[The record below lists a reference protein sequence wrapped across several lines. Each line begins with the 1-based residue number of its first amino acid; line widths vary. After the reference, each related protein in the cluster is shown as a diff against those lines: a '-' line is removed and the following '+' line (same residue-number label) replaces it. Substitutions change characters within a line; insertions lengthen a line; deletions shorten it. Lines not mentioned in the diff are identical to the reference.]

1 MADVVKKVNRAIP
14 PTERTLTITEA
25 DASAGDVIL
34 VAESMG
40 RPARKVL
47 IEAEDVMSV
56 RFNVYH
62 KVYPR
67 RDGRDLMTT
76 AHLPNLA
83 LGGTI
88 KDDTMALIELE
99 ADETFELDGSF
110 PTSDIELVTCSGN
123 FILTLT

>member
-1 MADVVKKVNRAIP
+1 MADVIKKVNRAIP
-14 PTERTLTITEA
+14 PQERTLTITEA
-25 DASAGDVIL
+25 DASAGDVVMI
-34 VAESMG
+34 ADSMG
-40 RPARKVL
+40 RPAKKVL
-47 IEAEDVMSV
+47 IEAEAEMSV

-62 KVYPR
+62 KVYPN

-99 ADETFELDGSF
+99 ADETFEMDGGF
-110 PTSDIELVTCSGN
+110 PASDMELVTCSGN
-123 FILTLT
+123 FTLTCT